1 MKKTFLVISA
11 IVVLGIIAIG
21 AYILRPSE
29 EASAPIQATPIAT
42 QAQPSPA
49 AATEAQADPT
59 ETSGIQALEPGLTGT
74 TTYQISQAE
83 SEVRF
88 SLDEILRGKPFT
100 PVGVTNQ
107 VAGEISL
114 DFDQK
119 QAQIGAIQVNAR
131 TLETDSDFR
140 DRAIN
145 NEILETDEFEFITFV
160 PTEITGL
167 SQEVVIGQTVQ
178 FQITGD
184 LTIRDVTQPVTF
196 EMTATLVDA
205 SRLEGS
211 GKTTML
217 RSDYGLIIPS
227 VPSVADVSD
236 EVLLEIDFV
245 ALAS

>member
-1 MKKTFLVISA
+1 MKKTFLIVSA
-11 IVVLGIIAIG
+11 IVVLGIFAIG
-21 AYILRPSE
+21 AYILRPIE

-42 QAQPSPA
+42 QVQAMPT
-49 AATEAQADPT
+49 AATEARDNPT
-59 ETSGIQALEPGLTGT
+59 ETSNPQAAEPGLSGITI
-74 TTYQISQAE
+74 YQISQAE
-83 SEVRF
+83 SQVRF

-107 VAGEISL
+107 IAGEISL

-119 QAQIGAIQVNAR
+119 QARVGAIQVNAR
-131 TLETDSDFR
+131 TLETDSEFR

-167 SQEVVIGQTVQ
+167 QQEVVIGDEVQ

-196 EMTATLVDA
+196 EITATLVDE
-205 SRLEGS
+205 SRLEGT
-211 GKTTML
+211 GKSTVL

-236 EVLLEIDFV
+236 EVILEIDFV

>member
-1 MKKTFLVISA
+1 MKKTILIISA
-11 IVVLGIIAIG
+11 IVVLSLAAIG
-21 AYILRPSE
+21 VYILRPSE

-42 QAQPSPA
+42 QTQAAPA
-49 AATEAQADPT
+49 IATEPQADPT
-59 ETSGIQALEPGLTGT
+59 EPSNPQAGEPGLSGT
-74 TTYQISQAE
+74 TTYQISQGE

-88 SLDEILRGKPFT
+88 SLDEILRGKPFR

-119 QAQIGAIQVNAR
+119 QALAGTIQVNAR
-131 TLETDSDFR
+131 TLETDSEFR
-140 DRAIN
+140 NRAIH

-160 PTEITGL
+160 PSEITGL
-167 SQEVVIGQTVQ
+167 PQEAVIGEPVQ

-184 LTIRDVTQPVTF
+184 LTIRDVTQQVTF
-196 EMTATLVDA
+196 EITATLVDE
-205 SRLEGS
+205 SRLEGY
-211 GKTTML
+211 GKTTVL
-217 RSDYGLIIPS
+217 RSDYGLTIPS

>member
-1 MKKTFLVISA
+1 MKKTFLIISV
-11 IVVLGIIAIG
+11 IVVLGIIVIG
-21 AYILRPSE
+21 AYIVRPSE

-49 AATEAQADPT
+49 AATEAQANPT
-59 ETSGIQALEPGLTGT
+59 ETSSPQAAEPGLSGT
-74 TTYQISQAE
+74 TTYRISQEE

-107 VAGEISL
+107 VAGEINL
-114 DFDQK
+114 NFDQK
-119 QAQIGAIQVNAR
+119 QALVGAIQVNAR
-131 TLETDSDFR
+131 TLKTDSEFR
-140 DRAIN
+140 DRAMN

-167 SQEVVIGQTVQ
+167 PQKVVIGEAVQ
-178 FQITGD
+178 FQVTGD

-196 EMTATLVDA
+196 EITATLVDA
-205 SRLEGS
+205 TRLEGS
-211 GKTTML
+211 GKTTVL
-217 RSDYGLIIPS
+217 RSDFGLIIPS

-236 EVLLEIDFV
+236 EVLLEVDFV

>member
-1 MKKTFLVISA
+1 MKKTFLIISA

-21 AYILRPSE
+21 AYLLRPSE

-42 QAQPSPA
+42 QAQASPA
-49 AATEAQADPT
+49 VVTEAQTDPT
-59 ETSGIQALEPGLTGT
+59 EASIPQAAEPGLSGT
-74 TTYQISQAE
+74 TTYQISQTE

-88 SLDEILRGKPFT
+88 SLDEILRGKPFR
-100 PVGVTNQ
+100 PIGATNQ

-119 QAQIGAIQVNAR
+119 KALMGAIQVNAR

-160 PTEITGL
+160 PTEISGL
-167 SQEVVIGQTVQ
+167 PQEVVIGEAIQ
-178 FQITGD
+178 FQVTGD
-184 LTIRDVTQPVTF
+184 LTIREVTQPVTF
-196 EMTATLVDA
+196 EITATLVDE
-205 SRLEGS
+205 SRLEGY
-211 GKTTML
+211 GKSIVL
-217 RSDYGLIIPS
+217 RSDYGLTIPS
-227 VPSVADVSD
+227 VPSVVDVSD